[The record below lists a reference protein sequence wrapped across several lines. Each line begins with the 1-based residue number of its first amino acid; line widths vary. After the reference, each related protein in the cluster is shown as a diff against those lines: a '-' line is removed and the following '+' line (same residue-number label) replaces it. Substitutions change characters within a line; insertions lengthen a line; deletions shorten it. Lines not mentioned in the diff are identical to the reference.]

1 MSLSIDGVWKSGVW
15 ATTVWAAG
23 VWYEGPPSVT
33 ATTKGGGNSETVDW
47 KRLNR
52 LRMQQS
58 YIKDD
63 EEALA
68 LILAELTRRN

>member
-1 MSLSIDGVWKSGVW
+1 MLALLMNLGF
-15 ATTVWAAG
+15 AG
-23 VWYEGPPSVT
+23 GGTPVTPT
-33 ATTKGGGNSETVDW
+33 ATTTGGSVTEAVDW
-47 KRLNR
+47 KRLQR

>member
-1 MSLSIDGVWKSGVW
+1 MLALLMNLGFAGGGTYVSP
-15 ATTVWAAG
+15 ATT
-23 VWYEGPPSVT
+23 T
-33 ATTKGGGNSETVDW
+33 GGGVTEAVDW
-47 KRLNR
+47 KRLQR

-58 YIKDD
+58 YIRDD